1 MDYNTAAYRDPL
13 IEYFGADLG
22 NDPNLK
28 LTSEPTY
35 RYNCIAFAMGM
46 DDRWVDTN
54 DVPWHWW
61 PPILL
66 TDNSPASLIEAFEYL
81 GFEKCEMDDSLDDD
95 YDKVVL
101 YGDDYNWLHAARVKD
116 VNLYHSKFGEGCDGT
131 HSSGDV
137 LMSRYG
143 RPYQV
148 MRRLKTKAHLTDDLK
163 GQFTGYIRSPHTVR
177 VGMIDEFVILYKGNL
192 YSEISGHILV
202 VVENTLIVT
211 PKTVKKSKMPWSL

>member
-13 IEYFGADLG
+13 IRYFGSDLE
-22 NDPNLK
+22 NDPNLN

-35 RYNCIAFAMGM
+35 KYNCIAYAMGM

-61 PPILL
+61 PPVPLMN
-66 TDNSPASLIEAFEYL
+66 TSPESLIMAFEYF
-81 GFEKCEMDDSLDDD
+81 GFEKCDMDDTMDER

-101 YGDDYNWLHAARVKD
+101 YRDAMQWLHAARVEG

-131 HSSGDV
+131 HSAGDV
-137 LMSRYG
+137 LMSKYG

-148 MRRLKTKAHLTDDLK
+148 MRRLKTNAHLTDELK
-163 GQFTGYIRSPHTVR
+163 GQFTGFIKTPFVVR
-177 VGMIDEFVILYKGNL
+177 VGFNNENVILYKGNL
-192 YSEISGHILV
+192 YSEISGHELV
-202 VVENTLIVT
+202 LVGNTFVVT
-211 PKTVKKSKMPWSL
+211 PKIVKRNNIP